1 MEQAQAKETISK
13 ATNEALDKSQEM
25 FSKAATSSEKMVEGM
40 IEYNAAVFK
49 GGEVLA
55 KKMFDNYLT
64 NVATGFANAKAMTKA
79 ADVAHFY
86 KLASEKT
93 SSATEAY
100 AVQAKEM
107 YDLGT
112 KVYGETTD
120 TAKKIYSST
129 FSAI

>member
-1 MEQAQAKETISK
+1 MEQKQAKETITK
-13 ATNEALDKSQEM
+13 ATTEALDKSQEM
-25 FSKAATSSEKMVEGM
+25 FTKAATSAEKMVEGI

-55 KKMFDNYLT
+55 KKMFDNYVA
-64 NVATGFANAKAMTKA
+64 NVATGFADAKAMAKA
-79 ADVAHFY
+79 TDIADFY

-93 SSATEAY
+93 SAATEAY
-100 AVQAKEM
+100 AVQAKEL

-129 FSAI
+129 FSAL

>member
-1 MEQAQAKETISK
+1 MSQAQAKETITK
-13 ATNEALDKSQEM
+13 ATTEALDKSQEM
-25 FSKAATSSEKMVEGM
+25 FSKAASSSEKMVEGM

-49 GGEVLA
+49 GGEVMA
-55 KKMFDNYLT
+55 KKMFDTYVA
-64 NVATGFANAKAMTKA
+64 NVATGFATAKEMSKA
-79 ADVAHFY
+79 SDVADFY
-86 KLASEKT
+86 KLASEKM
-93 SSATEAY
+93 SAATETFAS
-100 AVQAKEM
+100 QAKEM